1 MPVIKNKSIQPA
13 GSFNFAEGVKVYNAT
28 GSDFVTNQ
36 VVQIN
41 GVTGGIGEVRLADSA
56 ALDSV
61 QGRILTLK
69 HDLPSGRYGV
79 ALPWKIVEGVDTSRG
94 GAGAV
99 GDLWFVGDSGGGEA
113 GQIVAAA
120 GTVGKPIAR
129 TIRVSSGVGV
139 ADGAYLVDCL
149 TLI

>member
-1 MPVIKNKSIQPA
+1 VGVIKNRSIQPA
-13 GSFNFAEGVKVYNAT
+13 GSFNYAEGVKVYNAGAT
-28 GSDFVTNQ
+28 DFVTNQ

-41 GVTGGIGEVRLADSA
+41 GVTGGIGAVRLADSA

-69 HDLPSGRYGV
+69 HDLPAGRYGV

-94 GAGAV
+94 GPGAV
-99 GDLWFVGDSGGGEA
+99 GDLWYIGDSGA
-113 GQIVAAA
+113 AAA
-120 GTVGKPIAR
+120 GTIAPAAGAVAKPIAR

>member
-1 MPVIKNKSIQPA
+1 MAVIKNKSIQPA
-13 GSFNFAEGVKVYNAT
+13 GSFNYAEGVRVYNPSV
-28 GSDFVTNQ
+28 SDFTTNQ
-36 VVQIN
+36 LVQIS
-41 GVTGGIGEVRLADSA
+41 GVVGGVGEVRLADSA
-56 ALDSV
+56 AAATV
-61 QGRILTLK
+61 QGRIFILK

-94 GAGAV
+94 GAGALD
-99 GDLWFVGDSGGGEA
+99 DLWYVGDSGGAEQGE
-113 GQIVAAA
+113 IVDSA
-120 GTVGKPIAR
+120 GTVAKPIAR